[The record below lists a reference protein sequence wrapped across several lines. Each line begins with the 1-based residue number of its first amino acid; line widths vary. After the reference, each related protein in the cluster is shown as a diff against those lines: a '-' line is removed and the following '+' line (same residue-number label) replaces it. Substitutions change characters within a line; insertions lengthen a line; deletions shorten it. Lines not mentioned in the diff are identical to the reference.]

1 MALENESEL
10 REFIRKAALLNA
22 VSHDGKAQAG
32 AMVGK
37 VLGEKAEYRSKVK
50 ELSGV
55 INQVVAEV
63 NAMPLA
69 EQKTVVEKNWPETQK
84 KHETEEKKLSP
95 LPNADKYKTITTRFS
110 PNPDCV
116 LHLGSARAIVLSH
129 EYARMYSGKF
139 ILRFEDTDPKTK
151 KPQLEYYEAIK
162 RDLKWLGCKWDEEY
176 IQSDRLEIYY
186 EIVGKMVG
194 DGNSYVCECT
204 PEQFR
209 EKTLAKQAC
218 PCRGMSPKEQS
229 ERWQKMLSGGYTEGQ
244 AVVRV
249 KTELDH
255 PNPAIRDWPALRIID
270 TVKYP
275 HPRVGSKYF
284 LWPLYNLAAGIDDH
298 LMGMTHIIRGKEH
311 YTNMVRQKYMYQHLG
326 WEYPEA
332 IHYGRLKITG
342 AALSKSKIVAGI
354 NEGDYTDFD
363 DPRLGTFA
371 ALKKRGIQPEA
382 IKKMIVEVGTK
393 PNDVTLSWENLYS
406 HNRKILDASSN
417 RYFFAAAPVELTV
430 TGLPKAFAAKLP
442 LHPEHPERGF
452 REYTVQ
458 PEDKEKAATLWISN
472 KDAKAMQAGQ
482 TMRLMELFNITINSV
497 TDSAVTASYASE
509 SYEDV
514 RKIRAQL
521 IQWIPKGAE
530 YQAEVVQQDASVI
543 QGYAEAACKKLKPND
558 IIQFERF
565 GFVRV
570 NEVGEK
576 IVVYFAQK

>member
-1 MALENESEL
+1 LALENESEL

>member
-1 MALENESEL
+1 MALENDTEL

-37 VLGEKAEYRSKVK
+37 ILGEKAEYRSKVK

-63 NAMPLA
+63 NAMPLS
-69 EQKTVVEKNWPETQK
+69 EQKAVVEKNWPETQK
-84 KHETEEKKLSP
+84 KHEAEEKKLSP
-95 LPNADKYKTITTRFS
+95 LPNADKYKVITTRFS

-151 KPQLEYYEAIK
+151 KPALKYYEAVK

-186 EIVGKMVG
+186 GIVGKMVG
-194 DGNSYVCECT
+194 DGNAYVCECT
-204 PEQFR
+204 PEDFR
-209 EKTLAKQAC
+209 KHTLAKEAC
-218 PCRGMSPKEQS
+218 PCRNMSVKDQTA
-229 ERWQKMLSGGYTEGQ
+229 RWQKMLQGGYTEGQ

-354 NEGDYTDFD
+354 NEGDYADFD

-382 IKKMIVEVGTK
+382 IKKMIIEVGTK

-417 RYFFAAAPVELTV
+417 RYFFVAAPVELKV
-430 TGLPKAFAAKLP
+430 TGLPKAFVAKLP

-452 REYTVQ
+452 REYAVE
-458 PEDKEKAATLWISN
+458 PEGAENAASFWISD
-472 KDAKAMQAGQ
+472 KDAKAMQQGQ
-482 TMRLMELFNITINSV
+482 TMRLMELFNITINTVS
-497 TDSAVTASYASE
+497 DSAVTAAYASE

-514 RKIRAQL
+514 RKIKAQL
-521 IQWIPKGAE
+521 IQWIPRGQE
-530 YQAEVVQQDASVI
+530 YQTEVVQQDATVVA
-543 QGYAEAACKKLKPND
+543 GYAEAACKKLKPDD

-576 IVVYFAQK
+576 LVVYYAQK